1 MWPVSSYR
9 LSHVAYTHLQV
20 EIRRGGNKWTCRQTR
35 GAESETG
42 GEGPYGAVTHYRKP
56 RDVFLTLLQLWQ
68 TIKYS
73 DGRIYSLICSDNFN
87 LVLLSFV
94 CCKLLSIVCDSLLFL
109 ITCMTVKLTLVVFYW
124 HILCCAVRNP
134 DQESLTEVS
143 CLSLNTASVFMS
155 KTLKMSENNYLD
167 RISPISVK
175 LKQIEIKWAD
185 LKMKRQSFYWFIWW
199 HSWLN
204 LSMFIYKM
212 LCTDI

>member
-9 LSHVAYTHLQV
+9 LPHVAYTHLQSGDKKGREQV
-20 EIRRGGNKWTCRQTR
+20 NMRTDRRCWVRDR
-35 GAESETG
+35 

-56 RDVFLTLLQLWQ
+56 RDVCLTLLQLWQ

-109 ITCMTVKLTLVVFYW
+109 ITCMTVKLTLIVFYW

-155 KTLKMSENNYLD
+155 KTLKMSENNYLE

-185 LKMKRQSFYWFIWW
+185 LKMKRKSLYWFIWW